1 MFNIGDRIVYPM
13 HGAGVI
19 EDVEKIEILGE
30 KREYF
35 VMRMPIGNMKVM
47 VPVDSIEEIGVR
59 QIADENDMEKV
70 VKILRGSKSAMSHN
84 WNRRYRANMD
94 RIKSGDIFEIAAVV
108 RNLMILDN
116 EKGLSTGERKMLNSA
131 KQMLVSE
138 MVLVCNKDVDE
149 TEKLIAESVEV
160 FEDEDEC
167 IEEDVNISQEG
178 NGSTI

>member
-1 MFNIGDRIVYPM
+1 M
-13 HGAGVI
+13 HGAGII
-19 EDVEKIEILGE
+19 EDIEKIEILGE
-30 KREYF
+30 KRKYF

-47 VPVDSIEEIGVR
+47 VPVDSIEEVGIR
-59 QIADENDMEKV
+59 QIADKEDMEKV
-70 VKILRGSKSAMSHN
+70 VKILRGNKSAMSQN

-138 MVLVCNKDVDE
+138 MVLVCDMDVDE

-160 FEDEDEC
+160 VEDEDEEMEC
-167 IEEDVNISQEG
+167 EMEIVEEEK
-178 NGSTI
+178 GSTI